1 MVPQSGMRLFDG
13 MYDGLA
19 QVIELTQAR
28 HALTSSNLANVNT
41 PGYLAKEIAPF
52 DTMLG
57 EVMERSVR
65 GEQFDLDAQ
74 MERGLVELAAPAE
87 SLDGNSVDLEREAGR
102 LVEDQLFY
110 QAVSGGMSRRMAMLR
125 FAASD
130 GKM

>member
-1 MVPQSGMRLFDG
+1 MVPGTGMRLFDG
-13 MYDGLA
+13 MYEGLGK
-19 QVIELTQAR
+19 VIELTQAR

-52 DTMLG
+52 DSLLG
-57 EVMERSVR
+57 EVMQKGVA
-65 GEQFDLDAQ
+65 GESFDLEQRLDDAI
-74 MERGLVELAAPAE
+74 VELAAPA
-87 SLDGNSVDLEREAGR
+87 SALDGNSVDLEREAGR

-110 QAVSGGMSRRMAMLR
+110 QAVTGGLNKRMAMLR

>member
-1 MVPQSGMRLFDG
+1 MVPGTGMRLFDG
-13 MYDGLA
+13 MYDGLT

-41 PGYLAKEIAPF
+41 PGYLAKEIFPF
-52 DTMLG
+52 DTMLSDVMKKGVQG
-57 EVMERSVR
+57 EE
-65 GEQFDLDAQ
+65 FDLKANLEDSI
-74 MERGLVELAAPAE
+74 VELAAPA
-87 SLDGNSVDLEREAGR
+87 SALDGNSVDLEREAGR

-110 QAVSGGMSRRMAMLR
+110 QAVTGGMSRRMAMLR